1 MKKKIF
7 SNMWLKVMAVVVAF
21 VIWLM
26 VVNGDDP
33 VKTETFRNVPIT
45 VKNADL
51 FTEKVKK
58 VYIPRLD
65 SKTGQELDTV
75 TVYVK
80 ARRSILDK
88 LSADS
93 FTVTADFENIVE
105 DMNTIPLDITCN
117 TVPSL
122 TMKDMWCDL
131 RSLKVDLENVKE
143 ATYVVS
149 VQEDGAPANGYQV
162 GSLKPVEG
170 ESIAIAGPESD
181 MNKIGKVVVTVS
193 VSGLRRSNTVTA
205 PIKIY
210 DKNEETFKE
219 SQMERLTIKTVDGKV
234 FEGDTMDVR
243 AEVWKIKSGVIPDVE
258 ISGTPA
264 DGYRVAAVT
273 TAPETIGVA
282 GSRTT
287 LAELGN
293 QLAISEQISVD
304 GVSETFSQEINLK
317 EYLEDK
323 YGNSLQ
329 LEKDISDIIVV
340 TVQMEQIGTTTV
352 KVPVLDI
359 KIEGK
364 PENMSYKL
372 TPADYISL
380 KVQPKWEGEPDI
392 AADDIQVTLDLSAE
406 QYQTPG
412 NYQVPLTVVLPDG
425 YTLTSQATI
434 AVNLVKIEP
443 ATEVDSQA
451 VQ

>member
-1 MKKKIF
+1 
-7 SNMWLKVMAVVVAF
+7 
-21 VIWLM
+21 M
-26 VVNGDDP
+26 V
-33 VKTETFRNVPIT
+33 
-45 VKNADL
+45 
-51 FTEKVKK
+51 
-58 VYIPRLD
+58 
-65 SKTGQELDTV
+65 
-75 TVYVK
+75 
-80 ARRSILDK
+80 
-88 LSADS
+88 
-93 FTVTADFENIVE
+93 
-105 DMNTIPLDITCN
+105 
-117 TVPSL
+117 
-122 TMKDMWCDL
+122 
-131 RSLKVDLENVKE
+131 
-143 ATYVVS
+143 
-149 VQEDGAPANGYQV
+149 
-162 GSLKPVEG
+162 
-170 ESIAIAGPESD
+170 
-181 MNKIGKVVVTVS
+181 
-193 VSGLRRSNTVTA
+193 
-205 PIKIY
+205 
-210 DKNEETFKE
+210 
-219 SQMERLTIKTVDGKV
+219 
-234 FEGDTMDVR
+234 
-243 AEVWKIKSGVIPDVE
+243 PDVE

-329 LEKDISDIIVV
+329 LERDISDIIVV

-443 ATEVDSQA
+443 ATEADSQA